1 MIHQSE
7 KPTLILGGTGKTG
20 RRLAERL
27 TALGKPVR
35 IGSRSGR
42 PPFDWTDEST
52 WEAALDG
59 VGAAYISYF
68 PDLAMPGAADA
79 VGAFARLAVRNGV
92 KRLVMLSGRGEPEA
106 QRAERQVQD
115 SGADWT
121 ILRSAFFCQNFSESF
136 FLEALNAGV
145 VALPVGDVREPFID
159 ADDIADAAAVAL
171 AEDGHVGEL
180 YEMTGP
186 RLLTFGEA
194 VGEIAKAS
202 GRDIR
207 YMQISPREFDAML
220 VEQQLP
226 PEFVGLLNELFT
238 QVLDGRNS
246 YVTDGVGRA
255 LGRKPKDFSDYVRD
269 VAATGVWNPRIR

>member
-7 KPTLILGGTGKTG
+7 KQTLILGGTGKTG

-27 TALGKPVR
+27 TALGKPIR

-42 PPFDWTDEST
+42 SPFDWNDEAT
-52 WEAALDG
+52 WEPALDG
-59 VGAAYISYF
+59 VSAAYISYY
-68 PDLAMPGAADA
+68 PDLAVPGAADA

-92 KRLVMLSGRGEPEA
+92 KRLVLLSGRGEEEA

-121 ILRSAFFCQNFSESF
+121 ILRCSWFCQNFSESF
-136 FLEALNAGV
+136 LLDALNAGV
-145 VALPVGDVREPFID
+145 VALPVGEVKEPFID
-159 ADDIADAAAVAL
+159 ADDIADTAVAVL
-171 AEDGHVGEL
+171 TEDGHVGQL

-186 RLLTFGEA
+186 RLLTFAEA
-194 VGEIAKAS
+194 ISEIGRAS

-207 YMQISPREFDAML
+207 YVQITAREFDVML

-226 PEFVGLLNELFT
+226 AEFVGLLNELFT

-246 YVTDGVGRA
+246 YLTDGVERA

-269 VAATGVWNPRIR
+269 AAATEVWGGVK

>member
-42 PPFDWTDEST
+42 PPFDWNDEAT

-59 VGAAYISYF
+59 VGAAYISYY
-68 PDLAMPGAADA
+68 PDLSVPGAAEA

-92 KRLVMLSGRGEPEA
+92 KRLVLLSGRGEPEA
-106 QRAERQVQD
+106 QRAEQAVQD

-136 FLEALNAGV
+136 MLEALNAGV
-145 VALPVGDVREPFID
+145 VALPVGDVKEPFVD
-159 ADDIADAAAVAL
+159 ADDIADAAVAAL
-171 AEDGHVGEL
+171 TKDGHVGQL

-186 RLLTFGEA
+186 RLLTFAEA
-194 VGEIAKAS
+194 IGEIGKAS
-202 GRDIR
+202 GRAIR
-207 YMQISPREFDAML
+207 YVQITPQEFDAML

-226 PEFVGLLNELFT
+226 AEFVGLLNELFT

-246 YVTDGVGRA
+246 YLTDGVERA
-255 LGRKPKDFSDYVRD
+255 LGRKPTDFSDYVRD
-269 VAATGVWNPRIR
+269 AAATGVWGV